1 MEFPGRVPSQ
11 LRDARSGRFDGGFI
25 RPGAPSSR
33 GRSGPDWD
41 PLPPADTSV
50 KLWAALYL
58 AIWVVFLEFLL
69 GLWPNPPWFVPYGHL
84 ALGVA
89 ILPIAYYCFDSLRR
103 TRAPGRIK
111 RVAQASWSL
120 SIFVVAL
127 GFLLWFHVGSDWT
140 IPVLHLTVYQGILF
154 LHVANAIAVI
164 TQLAAV
170 AIAYDMWEDREFDT
184 DSNAGEVPRASS

>member
-1 MEFPGRVPSQ
+1 
-11 LRDARSGRFDGGFI
+11 
-25 RPGAPSSR
+25 
-33 GRSGPDWD
+33 
-41 PLPPADTSV
+41 V

-69 GLWPNPPWFVPYGHL
+69 GLWPNPPAVVPYGHL
-84 ALGVA
+84 ALGLGIV
-89 ILPIAYYCFDSLRR
+89 PIAYYCFASLRR

-120 SIFVVAL
+120 SILVAVL

-140 IPVLHLTVYQGILF
+140 VPVLPFTVYEGILL

-170 AIAYDMWEDREFDT
+170 AIAYDMWEDHEFGT
-184 DSNAGEVPRASS
+184 ESNPGEVPPASN